1 MKVIAKAG
9 LSVPKEG
16 KPRQYVTDSQA
27 VDVPESAYYMRR
39 VAEGDLVRQDVPIEA
54 TETPA
59 AAEPADDPA
68 LATDA
73 GAKKS
78 AKGV

>member
-1 MKVIAKAG
+1 MKVMARAG

-16 KPRQYVTDSQA
+16 KPRQYITDSDT

-39 VAEGDLVRQDVPIEA
+39 VNDGDLVRQDVSTDA
-54 TETPA
+54 TEPPA
-59 AAEPADDPA
+59 AVEPAADPA
-68 LATDA
+68 PVTDA
-73 GAKKS
+73 GAKKA